1 MMMIVMMTIIVIMMM
16 ISIMTTMLMMAS
28 RCEKGQCQPQ
38 KIEKA
43 RNKTLENENTRNAE
57 HHSFHKKI
65 INSGGRAPNTVEG
78 EDQLKDN

>member
-1 MMMIVMMTIIVIMMM
+1 MM

-43 RNKTLENENTRNAE
+43 RNNTLENENTRNAE

>member
-43 RNKTLENENTRNAE
+43 RNNTLENENTRNAE

-65 INSGGRAPNTVEG
+65 INSGGRTPNTVEG